1 MANGIKS
8 RLPFFMR
15 AIIESLNGQFEKID
29 LRQRAVLNA
38 TGEEKLFWTPVPV
51 ADSMITLSVGG
62 SILRSAAMV
71 EQVFLGLTRRLWDDP
86 FEWTLPEKLSTRA
99 AIKDYLDEVRET
111 RQAGFQFLEYDADLA
126 RMLPA
131 PEALKP
137 IGEVLLDALVKAS
150 RHLGTAEAILKLH
163 AS

>member
-1 MANGIKS
+1 
-8 RLPFFMR
+8 MR
-15 AIIESLNGQFEKID
+15 AVIDSLNGHFERID
-29 LRQRAVLNA
+29 SRQRAILNS
-38 TGEEKLFWTPVPV
+38 TEEKNLFWTPAAVS
-51 ADSMITLSVGG
+51 DSMITLSVGG
-62 SILRSAAMV
+62 SILRSGAMV

-99 AIKDYLDEVRET
+99 AITGYLDEVAQT
-111 RQAGFQFLEYDADLA
+111 RQSGFQFLESDADLA

-131 PEALKP
+131 PETLKP
-137 IGEVLLDALVKAS
+137 IGDVLIEALVKAS